1 MSCSD
6 IKIESE
12 CSNIPV
18 CEYDVSASKCNM
30 RQNYLNTFDISCSI
44 LNNFKNF
51 CDIIPKCIYINK
63 KCDDKTNL
71 IKNYINDEN
80 ELKDIDIK
88 SKNIHNE
95 LEKQINNLIVEDESI
110 DKYIDSLDD
119 TTKQINDDQD
129 DLNDRIKTRSRMI
142 NVLEEKN
149 IYKQKVIFT
158 LVSLI
163 FFLII
168 MIIFVYVFLSK
179 R

>member
-1 MSCSD
+1 M
-6 IKIESE
+6 
-12 CSNIPV
+12 
-18 CEYDVSASKCNM
+18 A
-30 RQNYLNTFDISCSI
+30 
-44 LNNFKNF
+44 
-51 CDIIPKCIYINK
+51 
-63 KCDDKTNL
+63 NL
-71 IKNYINDEN
+71 IKSIPTTTLQCISYNKNKCNDISNCVLANNKCYDKTKLASSYIVDET
-80 ELKDIDIK
+80 ELKKIDTQ
-88 SKNIHNE
+88 SKNIHTN
-95 LEKQINNLIVEDESI
+95 LVNQINNLIIEDESI
-110 DKYIDSLDD
+110 DKYINSLDD
-119 TTKQINDDQD
+119 TTKQINDDQN

>member
-1 MSCSD
+1 MIPLDFWFCKNTNLALPLIAMQYTFSKLNFTFSKFND
-6 IKIESE
+6 LFKIGNPFVSYDELMNSEESSLSYDNLIIKRFI
-12 CSNIPV
+12 I
-18 CEYDVSASKCNM
+18 A
-30 RQNYLNTFDISCSI
+30 
-44 LNNFKNF
+44 LNNDSNTSF
-51 CDIIPKCIYINK
+51 
-63 KCDDKTNL
+63 TSQNL
-71 IKNYINDEN
+71 
-80 ELKDIDIK
+80 L
-88 SKNIHNE
+88 SLFTSAH
-95 LEKQINNLIVEDESI
+95 
-110 DKYIDSLDD
+110 DKYINSLDD
-119 TTKQINDDQD
+119 TTKQINDDQN